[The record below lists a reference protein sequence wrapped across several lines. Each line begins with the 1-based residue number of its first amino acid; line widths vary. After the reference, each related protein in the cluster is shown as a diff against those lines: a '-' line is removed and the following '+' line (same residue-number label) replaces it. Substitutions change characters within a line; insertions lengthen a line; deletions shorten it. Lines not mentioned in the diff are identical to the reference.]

1 MCIAWHSFSLLH
13 GSIKIA
19 ASPTTSGNEE
29 VFEAITGA
37 PQAIA
42 SSGGS
47 PNPS

>member
-1 MCIAWHSFSLLH
+1 MKHYTRM
-13 GSIKIA
+13 A

-29 VFEAITGA
+29 AFELMTGH

-42 SSGGS
+42 SRTGS